1 MQFWILMFLVSYIYG
16 NSYSYQIIH
25 IISSPL
31 LDKYCIYFK
40 THAHFFQKH
49 RPFLVCVSVFVP
61 HAERGHWNPLCV
73 KKCVLKTQPVWEDW
87 MTKGSRK
94 LAGTHTCLEWLS
106 CSDSFFPFQQM
117 TAVVDKRCWFRG
129 QIKPWTGKIM
139 CLWSINTDT
148 RCTGFT
154 LKLSGPANG
163 PLCAFQLSSTN
174 HFRGLLL
181 KAALDSE
188 YGFCLRTL
196 PRQWTD

>member
-1 MQFWILMFLVSYIYG
+1 MQEHCYSGMLHSYFVFYHVYSSHCKRPL
-16 NSYSYQIIH
+16 NST
-25 IISSPL
+25 L
-31 LDKYCIYFK
+31 CNE
-40 THAHFFQKH
+40 THSENTT
-49 RPFLVCVSVFVP
+49 C
-61 HAERGHWNPLCV
+61 
-73 KKCVLKTQPVWEDW
+73 
-87 MTKGSRK
+87 MRK
-94 LAGTHTCLEWLS
+94 LNDKREQKIGWDSHLLGMIN
-106 CSDSFFPFQQM
+106 SFFLFQQM

-174 HFRGLLL
+174 HFHGLLL

-188 YGFCLRTL
+188 YGFSLGTL